1 MARAAGYHFSGER
14 KSAAAAAAAAPPL
27 EEVEDE
33 EEIDDE
39 EDVKFLL
46 DKNDRRLCFRIEL
59 NAFIESRI

>member
-14 KSAAAAAAAAPPL
+14 KSAAADAAAAPPL

-33 EEIDDE
+33 EGIDEIE
-39 EDVKFLL
+39 VKFLL
-46 DKNDRRLCFRIEL
+46 DKNDRRLCLRIEL